1 MLGAAGETEFD
12 IRLNI
17 FGIHVRIHPLFWVM
31 AAFVV
36 WQSTPDP
43 KLKFL
48 GVFCV
53 LLSIL
58 VHEFGHAVF
67 IRKWGY
73 PSEIVLYGMGGYA
86 TSTGFST
93 WRSVWISFAG
103 PLAGFVLYGLVFGL
117 AITAE
122 LIWPGVVSPFGEE
135 AVPSVYYAVD
145 LLLWI
150 NLYWGIMNL
159 APVIPLDGGRIVQA
173 LMMRYAP
180 RRGVEWTLQISI
192 LVAGAIAYWGFT
204 SNRRFLM
211 ILFGILCAQSVIAY
225 NESKGRR

>member
-12 IRLNI
+12 VRLTL
-17 FGIHVRIHPLFWVM
+17 FGIYVRIHPLFWVM

-36 WQSTPDP
+36 WKSTPDP

-48 GVFCV
+48 GVLCV

-58 VHEFGHAVF
+58 VHELGHAVF

-86 TSTGFST
+86 TSTQFST

-103 PLAGFVLYGLVFGL
+103 PLAGFVLYGIVYGIKYGL
-117 AITAE
+117 ARFSPESLSIDAVGYC
-122 LIWPGVVSPFGEE
+122 IW
-135 AVPSVYYAVD
+135 

-159 APVIPLDGGRIVQA
+159 APVLPLDGGRIVQA

-180 RRGVEWTLQISI
+180 RRGVEWTLQVSI
-192 LVAGAIAYWGFT
+192 VAAGAVAYWGFT
-204 SNRRFLM
+204 QNEQFLM
-211 ILFGILCAQSVIAY
+211 IMFGIFCAQSVISY
-225 NESKGRR
+225 NEYQGRR

>member
-12 IRLNI
+12 VRLTL
-17 FGIHVRIHPLFWVM
+17 FGIYVRIHPLFWVM

-48 GVFCV
+48 GVLCV

-58 VHEFGHAVF
+58 VHELGHAVF

-86 TSTGFST
+86 TSTQFST

-103 PLAGFVLYGLVFGL
+103 PLAGFVLYGIVYGIKYGL
-117 AITAE
+117 ARFSPESLSIDAVGYC
-122 LIWPGVVSPFGEE
+122 IW
-135 AVPSVYYAVD
+135 

-159 APVIPLDGGRIVQA
+159 APVLPLDGGRIVQA

-180 RRGVEWTLQISI
+180 RRGVERTLQVSI
-192 LVAGAIAYWGFT
+192 VAAGTIAYWGFT
-204 SNRRFLM
+204 QNEQFLM
-211 ILFGILCAQSVIAY
+211 IMFGIFCAQSVIAY
-225 NESKGRR
+225 NEYNARR